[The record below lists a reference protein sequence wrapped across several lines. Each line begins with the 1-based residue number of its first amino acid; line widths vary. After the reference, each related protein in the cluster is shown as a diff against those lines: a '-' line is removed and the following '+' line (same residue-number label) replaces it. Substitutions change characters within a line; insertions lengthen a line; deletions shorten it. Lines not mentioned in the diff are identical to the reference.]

1 MVIFAFVLTLLASIS
16 ACFMDVVAF
25 TEINPETGK
34 QEVTK
39 SVTALHWGIGRGL
52 AIVGPA
58 PVAVGLAILLAR
70 PPNRRRTWYFGA
82 AALFLVTMTSGFL
95 YLAALGVMIWG
106 CWQARKAA
114 LDEVGGDPKALR
126 ERDREALRQGRRRK
140 DADDGVIE
148 ANVVDDEPADGYELI
163 DDEDPVDDDVIGRKS
178 RWGRSGR

>member
-1 MVIFAFVLTLLASIS
+1 MILFAFVLTLIASIA
-16 ACFMDVVAF
+16 ACFMNVVAF
-25 TEINPETGK
+25 TETNVATGK

-95 YLAALGVMIWG
+95 YLAAFGVMAWG
-106 CWQARKAA
+106 CWQARGAA
-114 LDEVGGDPKALR
+114 LAEVGGDSKALR
-126 ERDREALRQGRRRK
+126 QRDREALRRQGRRRRGE
-140 DADDGVIE
+140 DEDVIE
-148 ANVVDDEPADGYELI
+148 PDLVDDEP
-163 DDEDPVDDDVIGRKS
+163 VDDDDDLGGDPVAEQKS
-178 RWGRSGR
+178 RWGRNRR